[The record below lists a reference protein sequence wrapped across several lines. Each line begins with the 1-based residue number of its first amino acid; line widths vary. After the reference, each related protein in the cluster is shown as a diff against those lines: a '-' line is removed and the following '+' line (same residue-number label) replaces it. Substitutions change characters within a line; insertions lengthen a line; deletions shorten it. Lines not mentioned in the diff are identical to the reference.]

1 MQIKHIRG
9 RDMTSYKV
17 PIAEI
22 AKCKD
27 GKELTAL
34 GLKHGLSNS
43 MASQFA
49 KSVLDRRFKQ
59 KQKEN
64 KNV

>member
-1 MQIKHIRG
+1 
-9 RDMTSYKV
+9 MTKFTI

-34 GLKHGLSNS
+34 GLKYNLSYS

-49 KSVLDRRFKQ
+49 KSTLDRRFKQ
-59 KQKEN
+59 RLKEGQK
-64 KNV
+64 

>member
-1 MQIKHIRG
+1 
-9 RDMTSYKV
+9 MTKFTI

-34 GLKHGLSNS
+34 GLKYNLSYS

-49 KSVLDRRFKQ
+49 KSTLDRRY
-59 KQKEN
+59 KERKRN
-64 KNV
+64 EKK

>member
-1 MQIKHIRG
+1 
-9 RDMTSYKV
+9 MTKFTI
-17 PIAEI
+17 PISEI
-22 AKCKD
+22 AKCPT

-59 KQKEN
+59 KLKEAN
-64 KNV
+64 DAQRNS

>member
-1 MQIKHIRG
+1 
-9 RDMTSYKV
+9 MTSYKV